1 MKATLVL
8 LLTSIIFYSCTSI
21 LNRNNTEQLNLV
33 EVNNFDSLLKSDTLK
48 YLKYSFVDYE
58 TYDKKYWDRIDTVF
72 DTDSIIWIQKGK
84 SCREYICV
92 ATESITIDKKINR
105 VTKFS
110 NTGSGDLGRSVSYIY
125 NEKKQLIQYIENSQ
139 NIENATIYNL
149 GYDKKGQLKNV
160 VLKEPKDV
168 HPSLGKSRF

>member
-1 MKATLVL
+1 MKVTLIL
-8 LLTSIIFYSCTSI
+8 LLIFITFHSCTSVS
-21 LNRNNTEQLNLV
+21 NKNNAEQSNLE

-72 DTDSIIWIQKGK
+72 DTGSIILIQKGK

-160 VLKEPKDV
+160 VLKELKDV
-168 HPSLGKSRF
+168 HSSFRKFNF